1 MRGPLALPLII
12 TSISGTLP
20 VQMEPAFSRLPE
32 QFRSGASEEGGGDKS
47 RAREKLREERATRVL
62 EHVARIVNNHSDNP
76 TATFEILSEFWR
88 VRSDTRPVE
97 ERPMAKNITIASH
110 PGKTWAGG
118 LRKRY
123 SYAGKLF
130 LKEPEGPTWTADDA
144 RLVSATSNTPL
155 TVGEVKLLA
164 LLSAGAAK
172 LATPPE
178 LTNPANTFNLPDAVF
193 DGLCAFRDRPGR
205 SRSTWS
211 LDEDG
216 LLLFKHIV
224 RSTNRIET
232 PSDPS
237 RTSLSI
243 PSPPHTHTHTSRA
256 TEYRLVKIRSGLL
269 ARLSPPHANAYSSC
283 VVYSGTA

>member
-1 MRGPLALPLII
+1 MAYDHITMERVCMATGSPMPSDIETMIQWLFNETTDKCYELIANMQVERGVALADLVQLLGPWVGRL
-12 TSISGTLP
+12 
-20 VQMEPAFSRLPE
+20 QMEPAVSRLPE

-76 TATFEILSEFWR
+76 TATFQILSEFWR

-118 LRKRY
+118 LRKKY

-178 LTNPANTFNLPDAVF
+178 PTNPANTL
-193 DGLCAFRDRPGR
+193 
-205 SRSTWS
+205 
-211 LDEDG
+211 
-216 LLLFKHIV
+216 
-224 RSTNRIET
+224 
-232 PSDPS
+232 PSDYGC
-237 RTSLSI
+237 
-243 PSPPHTHTHTSRA
+243 H
-256 TEYRLVKIRSGLL
+256 
-269 ARLSPPHANAYSSC
+269 
-283 VVYSGTA
+283 